1 MMLGQEVTPVKRL
14 VPTRMPTDAELSKW
28 NEALQ
33 LVQDLSDMVYA
44 NGLTMTNL
52 ALMHKFAVSRGSE
65 TPAPA
70 KLEADLIDLENK
82 LANVQ
87 RAMRGVQDKRYG
99 IQLVDGDINIVAP
112 KGSDNLGGFF
122 VAVGIGIGVS
132 IVVAGL
138 TAWLMDKDKEV
149 RYWRPRAK
157 AMEKVLDD
165 DFRSRGPEAFAE
177 WVSFKESEGIIERKE
192 VSDGI
197 FSSIGKTLKKGL
209 GWGVG
214 LAVVILAVGFLWK
227 RR

>member
-14 VPTRMPTDAELSKW
+14 VPTRMPTGAEIAKW

-33 LVQDLSDMVYA
+33 LVQILSDMVYA

-112 KGSDNLGGFF
+112 KDPQDLGF
-122 VAVGIGIGVS
+122 VVALGIGIGVGL
-132 IVVAGL
+132 VVAGL
-138 TAWLMDKDKEV
+138 TAWLMEERKEASH
-149 RYWRPRAK
+149 WRVRAK
-157 AMEKVLDD
+157 AMEQVLDD
-165 DFRSRGPEAFAE
+165 DFKSRGPEAYDT
-177 WVSFKESEGIIERKE
+177 WVAFKNSEEITERAD

-197 FSSIGKTLKKGL
+197 FSTIGKTLKKGL